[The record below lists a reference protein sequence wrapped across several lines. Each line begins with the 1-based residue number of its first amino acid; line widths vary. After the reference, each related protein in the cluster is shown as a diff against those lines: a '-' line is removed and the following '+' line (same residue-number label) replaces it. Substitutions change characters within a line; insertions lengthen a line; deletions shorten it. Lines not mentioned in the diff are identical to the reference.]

1 MRANEPVVM
10 LMDTLRACL
19 TGLRSNPLLT
29 DPLCHAV
36 HARVRA
42 LNPKALTCLP
52 VEQTRFVVLDTE
64 TTGFKVYGGDEI
76 VSIALLEMRGLEPTG
91 REFTTLVNPRRAIP
105 PASTAVHNICDAD
118 VVHAP
123 VIEEVLHDVTQ
134 FIGESVLVGHHV
146 PFDLRF
152 LNKALHRG
160 FRCRLRNPWL
170 DTMLMYVALSGR
182 LAHYSLEDVAR
193 FCNVEIRDRHTARG
207 DALMTAEM
215 FKTLASGLTAGHR
228 TVATLIKRQT
238 QAGLF

>member
-10 LMDTLRACL
+10 LMDRLRACIP
-19 TGLRSNPLLT
+19 GLRNEPLLA
-29 DPLCHAV
+29 DPLCYAV
-36 HARVRA
+36 YARVRA
-42 LNPKALTCLP
+42 LKPKMLTCLP
-52 VEQTRFVVLDTE
+52 VEEARFVVIDTE

-76 VSIALLEMRGLEPTG
+76 VSIALLEMHGLEPTG

-105 PASTAVHNICDAD
+105 LASTAIHNICDAD
-118 VVHAP
+118 VAFAP
-123 VIEEVLHDVTQ
+123 PIENVLHDVTQ

-152 LNKALHRG
+152 LNKALRRN

-182 LAHYSLEDVAR
+182 LGHYALEEVAR

-215 FKTLASGLTAGHR
+215 FKTLASGLIAGHR
-228 TVATLIKRQT
+228 TVGTLIKRQT

>member
-10 LMDTLRACL
+10 LMDRLRACL
-19 TGLRSNPLLT
+19 MGLRNDPLLA
-29 DPLCHAV
+29 DPQCYAL

-42 LNPKALTCLP
+42 LKPKALTCLP
-52 VEQTRFVVLDTE
+52 VEQTRFVVIDTE

-76 VSIALLEMRGLEPTG
+76 VSVALLEMHGLEPTG

-105 PASTAVHNICDAD
+105 LASTAIHNICDAD
-118 VVHAP
+118 VAYAP
-123 VIEEVLHDVTQ
+123 VIEDVLHDVTQ

-152 LNKALHRG
+152 LNKALHRK

-182 LAHYSLEDVAR
+182 LGHYTLEEVAR
-193 FCNVEIRDRHTARG
+193 FCGVEIRDRHTARG
-207 DALMTAEM
+207 DALMTAAM
-215 FKTLASGLTAGHR
+215 FKTLASSLIAGHR
-228 TVATLIKRQT
+228 TVSTLIKRQT

>member
-10 LMDTLRACL
+10 LMDRLRACL
-19 TGLRSNPLLT
+19 MGLRNDPLLA
-29 DPLCHAV
+29 DPQCHAL

-42 LNPKALTCLP
+42 LKPKTLTCLP
-52 VEQTRFVVLDTE
+52 VEEARFVVIDTE

-76 VSIALLEMRGLEPTG
+76 VSIALLEMHGLEPTG

-105 PASTAVHNICDAD
+105 LASTAIHNICDTD
-118 VVHAP
+118 VAYAP
-123 VIEEVLHDVTQ
+123 VIEDVLHDVAQ

-152 LNKALHRG
+152 LNKALHQN

-182 LAHYSLEDVAR
+182 LGHYTLEDVAR
-193 FCNVEIRDRHTARG
+193 FCGVEIRDRHTARG
-207 DALMTAEM
+207 DALMTAAM
-215 FKTLASGLTAGHR
+215 FKTLASGLAAGHR
-228 TVATLIKRQT
+228 TVSTLIKRQT
-238 QAGLF
+238 QAGFF

>member
-10 LMDTLRACL
+10 LMDRLRACIP
-19 TGLRSNPLLT
+19 GLRNDPLLA

-36 HARVRA
+36 HTRVRA
-42 LNPKALTCLP
+42 LKPKTLTCLP
-52 VEQTRFVVLDTE
+52 VEDTRFVVLDTE

-105 PASTAVHNICDAD
+105 LASTAIHNICDTD
-118 VVHAP
+118 VAYAP
-123 VIEEVLHDVTQ
+123 VIEDVLHDVAQ

-152 LNKALHRG
+152 LNKALHQN

-182 LAHYSLEDVAR
+182 LGHYTLEDVAR
-193 FCNVEIRDRHTARG
+193 FCGVEIRDRHTARG
-207 DALMTAEM
+207 DAVMTAAM
-215 FKTLASGLTAGHR
+215 FKTLASGLSAGHR
-228 TVATLIKRQT
+228 TVSTLIKRQT
-238 QAGLF
+238 QAGFF